1 MPLGLDSSD
10 SLHKPLRIS
19 LEGCLGMQL
28 LLLTRI
34 NNPAYLAGLILSRLK
49 THLQVGICLEELPQD
64 SSQVEE
70 AYSED

>member
-1 MPLGLDSSD
+1 MPLGLDSTD
-10 SLHKPLRIS
+10 SLHKPHKIS

-34 NNPAYLAGLILSRLK
+34 NKPAYLAGPILSRLK
-49 THLQVGICLEELPQD
+49 THLQVGICLGVLPQD

>member
-1 MPLGLDSSD
+1 MGRDSSD
-10 SLHKPLRIS
+10 SLHKPHKIS
-19 LEGCLGMQL
+19 LEGCLGMHL

-34 NNPAYLAGLILSRLK
+34 NNPAYLAGPILSRLK
-49 THLQVGICLEELPQD
+49 TLLLPGLCLEELPQD

>member
-1 MPLGLDSSD
+1 MPLGLESSD
-10 SLHKPLRIS
+10 SLHKPHRIS
-19 LEGCLGMQL
+19 LEGCLGMRL

-34 NNPAYLAGLILSRLK
+34 NKPAYLAGPILSRLK